1 MPENI
6 FEEKVIAKMA
16 VTKLG
21 CNPKAASALN
31 QGDRN
36 AIPLCIIGGK
46 ATGTKSWEDSRGQ
59 IVTALTG
66 EFGGINI
73 QPGTPDYGTR
83 FMSSMLFLPGGI
95 HETIENAVIGETHDQ
110 TNTVEFAFEIR
121 VVRADNPIGYSYQAV
136 PKKKVKA
143 TETLAEIWGMVKILE
158 APKDAPKVL
167 EMARETVEKE
177 VDIEAAK
184 ASKGGKK

>member
-6 FEEKVIAKMA
+6 SEEKVIAKMA

-95 HETIENAVIGETHDQ
+95 HETIENAVVGETHDQ

-143 TETLAEIWGMVKILE
+143 TETLAEIWSMVKLVE
-158 APKDAPKVL
+158 APTGSPKVL
-167 EMARETVEKE
+167 DMGKTVIVGEKE
-177 VDIEAAK
+177 VSTPETR
-184 ASKGGKK
+184 KGATK